1 MYIIIGYILKGL
13 ILTYIVKSSRKKQ
26 NLTESAILFALIT
39 GVIHSISS
47 TFLYL
52 ILLIVFFL
60 MGTKATKYKHEY
72 KEKLTK
78 AYNID
83 GDSTSNKRNHIQVL
97 ANSLAASFYI
107 LVILLISLT
116 DTGSENSKNWIKLLE
131 IGIVSHYCSVTS
143 DTLSSELGILSKSDP
158 ILITSFKT
166 VPKGTNGAISI
177 MGFVSGVTGSFII
190 SVVYVIF
197 RFNEFDSILNLIA
210 SLLFLTFT
218 GLVGTFIDS
227 LLGAI
232 LQTTFVDS
240 SSNKVI
246 EINGGY
252 QLHKN
257 KFANSKIQSISGFD
271 ILSNNGVN
279 LLMSFMS
286 SGLSMLAYNIIF

>member
-13 ILTYIVKSSRKKQ
+13 VLAYIVHSSRKKQ
-26 NLTESAILFALIT
+26 NLTESAILAALIT

-52 ILLIVFFL
+52 ILLISFFL

-72 KEKLTK
+72 KEKLTQ

-97 ANSLAASFYI
+97 ANSLGASVYI
-107 LVILLISLT
+107 VIILIISLT
-116 DTGSENSKNWIKLLE
+116 NKESENTKKWIELLE
-131 IGIVSHYCSVTS
+131 IGVASHYCSVTS

-166 VPKGTNGAISI
+166 VPKGTNGAVSL
-177 MGFVSGVTGSFII
+177 MGFVSGVTGSFVI
-190 SVVYVIF
+190 SVLYVLF
-197 RFNEFDSILNLIA
+197 RFNEFSSIFSLIA

-218 GLVGTFIDS
+218 GLVGTLIDS

-232 LQTTFVDS
+232 LQASFVDS

-246 EINGGY
+246 EIDGGY
-252 QLHKN
+252 QLHIS
-257 KFANSKIQSISGFD
+257 KFVNSKVQSISGTD

-279 LLMSFMS
+279 LLMSFIS
-286 SGLSMLAYNIIF
+286 SGLSILAYYIIF